1 MFNSLKS
8 KFIFLIFILS
18 AIISFIGIISILNMI
33 SVTSDVK
40 LLISNNYDSVK
51 VLNEMKF
58 SIKEQNNLIM
68 NIIKNYNVADIEK
81 FYNERINFEKAY
93 SFEIL
98 NITEIGEKELV
109 NLLNKNY
116 KNFLKSFEDIKN
128 NDNSLENQK
137 FYGEN
142 INPIY
147 YELIN
152 NLDDLINLNEKAMFN
167 SKNEL
172 VMKGKYL
179 TILIFVISIIFII
192 FSILVSYYLIN
203 RFLKPLYLLINEIKE
218 IKSMSKRE
226 HLSIKSNDELEI
238 LIKEFN
244 KMTDRIKNFEINAMD
259 QLGNEKNKSS
269 ALINNIPDPI
279 LVLNDELKII
289 ISNNEFDYFFNKK
302 KEDIKYKY
310 IFDVIKSIDLYDI
323 LSNFVRGTNEKMNK
337 ILKINIDNKEYYFN
351 VLSTKVRDINSN
363 INGIIVSLRNITIQ
377 KEFEKMRLSFVSEII
392 INANT
397 NFKNIWDDILELEKE
412 LEKTT
417 KFEKLKLKFKNLFD
431 LNFNLINIKK
441 IDDFDMFYIY
451 KIQDLNGLILKCYDL
466 FKEKAEN
473 ENKILKLNLTNIQKI
488 YIDPLKIEWVIND
501 IIFNSLN
508 LMSKEEIIEIS
519 TFNSKKDEV
528 CLELK
533 ISGKEFENISLDNII
548 DNQQID
554 CFYSEKLFENKIGL
568 NISKEILESHK
579 ARYIFE
585 KNDNYIKIKI
595 YFNNFENR

>member
-1 MFNSLKS
+1 
-8 KFIFLIFILS
+8 
-18 AIISFIGIISILNMI
+18 MI

>member
-109 NLLNKNY
+109 ELLNKNY